1 MKTYHVRV
9 VLEPDEGGW
18 FVFAPGLERYGAATW
33 GQTRE
38 QAIKYIRDEVLPM
51 VLEELLELGIPIP
64 EPAEEVGLPP
74 EEGALVWEESVSI
87 NSPGG
92 GVQ

>member
-51 VLEELLELGIPIP
+51 VLEELLERGTPIP
-64 EPAEEVGLPP
+64 EEP
-74 EEGALVWEESVSI
+74 EEGALV
-87 NSPGG
+87 
-92 GVQ
+92 